1 MRNIESGI
9 SRRSIL
15 AGSAALRAGA
25 SGAVL
30 AQPAW
35 PSRPVR
41 IIIPFAPSGGADTF
55 TRLMTEPLAA
65 AFGQPFM
72 VENRPG
78 GGGVIGTDA
87 AAKATPDGHTLL
99 MLTVTLTANETL
111 MPHRPYVLLRDLA
124 PVASLNRTLQVLVV
138 HPDLPVTNVAELIA
152 WAKARP
158 GQLDYSTAGPGTPYH
173 IAFEVF
179 RHMAGIQVQH
189 IPFRLSGDAR
199 NAVVGGQVPAMFDGI
214 ATMLPLIRAGRVRA
228 LATTGTERSS
238 LMPETPTIAETLPGY
253 EQIGFNGLLAPSAT
267 PRPIVERLNAEINRI
282 INTDALK
289 DAFGRLGAEIAPMS
303 PEAFGDVLRADIER
317 RREWINLAGIQPQ

>member
-1 MRNIESGI
+1 MVGPSLITP
-9 SRRSIL
+9 RRAIL
-15 AGSAALRAGA
+15 AAALGA
-25 SGAVL
+25 SSAPR

-35 PSRPVR
+35 PNRPVR

-65 AFGQPFM
+65 AFGQPFI

-87 AAKATPDGHTLL
+87 AAKSTPDGHTLL

-111 MPHRPYVLLRDLA
+111 MPNRPYVLLRDLA

-138 HPDLPVTNVAELIA
+138 NPALPVTTVAELVE
-152 WAKARP
+152 WAKTRP
-158 GQLDYSTAGPGTPYH
+158 GQLDYATAGPGTPYH

-228 LATTGTERSS
+228 LATTGTERST
-238 LMPETPTIAETLPGY
+238 LMPDTPTVAETLPGY
-253 EQIGFNGLLAPSAT
+253 EQVGFNGLLAPFAT
-267 PRPIVERLNAEINRI
+267 PRAVIERLNAEINRI
-282 INTDALK
+282 IATDAIK
-289 DAFGRLGAEIAPMS
+289 DAFARLGAEIAPMP

-317 RREWINLAGIQPQ
+317 RRVWINLAGIQPQ

>member
-1 MRNIESGI
+1 MHNIGSKI
-9 SRRSIL
+9 TRRSAL
-15 AGSAALRAGA
+15 AGSAALGAAA
-25 SGAVL
+25 SGAAL

-41 IIIPFAPSGGADTF
+41 IVIPFAPSGGADTF

-65 AFGQPFM
+65 AFGQPFF

-111 MPHRPYVLLRDLA
+111 MPNRPYVLLRDLT
-124 PVASLNRTLQVLVV
+124 PVASLNRTLQVLVA
-138 HPDLPVTNVAELIA
+138 HPALPVTNVAELIE

-228 LATTGTERSS
+228 LATTGTERST
-238 LMPETPTIAETLPGY
+238 LMPETPTVAETLPGY
-253 EQIGFNGLLAPSAT
+253 EQVGFNGLLAPAAT

-282 INTDALK
+282 LDTDALK

-317 RREWINLAGIQPQ
+317 RRVWINLAGIQPQ